1 MLKIVIL
8 FLILL
13 MPLNQQI
20 SCNNDSPTIL
30 WNFQLYKDRYVH
42 VEAVVSLKKSTDS
55 YKFLEVPEEIW
66 IKNIEIRTESGN
78 SIEHKITYNNRTKTQ
93 LITLMFSQP
102 LTDSTLNIELDLMD
116 IIRKKD
122 EIFFFEWW
130 YTSEEEEYHTAVV
143 TLPQGEELLEL
154 KYITPEKVEEG
165 DKATVFYKG
174 KSGPKDDF
182 RFQIAFSSAGK
193 YYIGLGEKYQEEER
207 YDPAIFYYR
216 RAKSIYGQFNL
227 YRPDGAALL
236 AELQNR
242 IFAMQKILADSIF
255 QEGLTAFDQE
265 DFETAKPLFEKAE
278 NLYYI
283 LKDTERESK
292 CREMINEIERLK
304 GLKEADGVLEQGKE
318 QYRNFKYLE
327 AEKIFVQAKNMFE
340 ELGDAEKVSE
350 CEEWLQKC
358 NDVYETVVMAILG
371 ILVIS
376 LTVWQR
382 FRE

>member
-1 MLKIVIL
+1 MEMKMLKIVIVL
-8 FLILL
+8 LILL
-13 MPLNQQI
+13 TPLNQQI
-20 SCNNDSPTIL
+20 FCNEDSSTLL
-30 WNFQLYKDRYVH
+30 WNFQFYKDRYVH
-42 VEAVVSLKKSTDS
+42 VEAVVSLKKSTAS

-66 IKNIEIRTESGN
+66 IKNIEIRTESGD
-78 SIEHKITYNNRTKTQ
+78 SISYEVTYNNRTKTQ
-93 LITLMFSQP
+93 IITLMFSQP

-116 IIRKKD
+116 SIRKKD
-122 EIFFFEWW
+122 EVFFFEWW
-130 YTSEEEEYHTAVV
+130 YTSEEEESHTAVV

-165 DKATVFYKG
+165 DKVTVFYKG

-182 RFQIAFSSAGK
+182 RFQIAFSSAGR

-242 IFAMQKILADSIF
+242 IFAMQKILADSTF
-255 QEGLTAFDQE
+255 EEGLTALDQK

-278 NLYYI
+278 NLYNI

-292 CREMINEIERLK
+292 CREMINECERLK
-304 GLKEADGVLEQGKE
+304 GLKEADKVLEQGRE
-318 QYRNFKYLE
+318 QYRNFNYLE
-327 AEKIFVQAKNMFE
+327 AEKPLSRPRICLKNWEMQRRCPNVRNGCTSVTMFTR
-340 ELGDAEKVSE
+340 L
-350 CEEWLQKC
+350 
-358 NDVYETVVMAILG
+358 
-371 ILVIS
+371 
-376 LTVWQR
+376 
-382 FRE
+382 